1 MKINLNDH
9 ESSDLINFAN
19 LKLGLFNSKSFL
31 NLKELIEFKDISLG
45 FPLLLNKNNKFFLLR
60 ASSNKFKVDK
70 NFFRKYI
77 YKVDNKNYGPLINFF
92 KKGDFFLNDVEL
104 KKKYNLEYKKIYNHN
119 KKLISFIKKLKKN
132 KKKVTAFQTRNIP
145 HLGHEK
151 IINFLLKK
159 TDYLIINP
167 VIGPKKK
174 SDIKYEYLE
183 KFYKSIIKKKYN
195 PRKVFYYPV
204 IANMYYSGPREAVHH
219 SILRKNLGFDQ
230 FLVGRDHAGAENAYH
245 PDAAFKIVKK
255 LSKNLGIKV
264 LAYKGSYFC
273 KTCNKVVEKD
283 ACKSKKL
290 KCKYLDISGKEFRAH
305 IKNRKYFK
313 FADIDLQKYIF
324 RFKNIF
330 S

>member
-151 IINFLLKK
+151 IINFLLK
-159 TDYLIINP
+159 
-167 VIGPKKK
+167 
-174 SDIKYEYLE
+174 
-183 KFYKSIIKKKYN
+183 
-195 PRKVFYYPV
+195 
-204 IANMYYSGPREAVHH
+204 
-219 SILRKNLGFDQ
+219 
-230 FLVGRDHAGAENAYH
+230 
-245 PDAAFKIVKK
+245 
-255 LSKNLGIKV
+255 
-264 LAYKGSYFC
+264 
-273 KTCNKVVEKD
+273 
-283 ACKSKKL
+283 
-290 KCKYLDISGKEFRAH
+290 
-305 IKNRKYFK
+305 
-313 FADIDLQKYIF
+313 
-324 RFKNIF
+324 
-330 S
+330 